1 MDQLTKEQQLQ
12 NLAEIRS
19 LMERSSRFI
28 SLSGLSG
35 VGAGVCALFGSAA
48 AQWRLQ
54 HYIDAGY
61 NSRLMLNGRL
71 VWELV
76 GIALLTLLAALAVAA
91 FFTLRKA
98 QKKQQRLWDKS
109 VQQLLSN
116 LFIPLVTGGIF
127 CLILIRH
134 GLVGL
139 VAPTTLIFYGLALI
153 QASRYTLNDIRYLG
167 FCQIGLGL
175 VNTWFMGIGTGIIFW
190 TIGFG
195 LLHIVYGIYLHY
207 KYQ

>member
-1 MDQLTKEQQLQ
+1 MDQLTKEEQLQ

-35 VGAGVCALFGSAA
+35 VGAGVCALGGSTVAH
-48 AQWRLQ
+48 WRMQQQLGP
-54 HYIDAGY
+54 DY
-61 NSRLMLNGRL
+61 NSSLLSPSL
-71 VWELV
+71 AWELV
-76 GIALLTLLAALAVAA
+76 GIATLTLVAALSVAA

-98 QKKQQRLWDKS
+98 QKQQERVWDKS
-109 VQQLLSN
+109 MQQLVIN
-116 LFIPLVTGGIF
+116 LFIPLAAGGLF
-127 CLILIRH
+127 CLIMLKH
-134 GLVGL
+134 GAVGF
-139 VAPTTLIFYGLALI
+139 VAPATLIFYGLALI
-153 QASRYTLNDIRYLG
+153 HGSRYTLNDIRYLG

-175 VNTWFMGIGTGIIFW
+175 LNAWYMGLGNGIIFW

-195 LLHIVYGIYLHY
+195 VLHIVYGIYLHY